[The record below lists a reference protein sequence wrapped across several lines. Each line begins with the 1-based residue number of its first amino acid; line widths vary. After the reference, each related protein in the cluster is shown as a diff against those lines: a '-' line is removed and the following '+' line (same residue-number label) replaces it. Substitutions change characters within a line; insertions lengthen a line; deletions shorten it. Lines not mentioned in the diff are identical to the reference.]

1 MEEWAAQPQGLFITF
16 EGIDGS
22 GKTTQAQALH
32 GHLQAEGIPSLLTLE
47 PGGTTFGEMIR
58 ELLKRASV
66 LRGVSRRLLLSER
79 WGEVNARAELLLFEA
94 ARAQLVG
101 EVLRPHLRRGEV
113 VVCDRFID
121 STMAYQGYGRGL
133 GLNLIEQA
141 NLIATDGL
149 RPDLTFLLDLAPEMA
164 LCRKGAPGAGK
175 PSRDRIEREELSF
188 HRRVREG
195 YLKLAAAEPER
206 FLVLDGSLP
215 IATLEERVWDQVKP
229 KLATRSLY
237 EPA

>member
-1 MEEWAAQPQGLFITF
+1 MQEWAAQSPGLLITF

-32 GHLQAEGIPSLLTLE
+32 SHLQAEAIPCLLTLE

-66 LRGVSRRLLLSER
+66 LRGVSRRLMLSER

-101 EVLRPHLRRGEV
+101 EVLRPHLRQGEIV
-113 VVCDRFID
+113 LCDRYTD
-121 STMAYQGYGRGL
+121 STLAYQGHGRGL
-133 GLNLIEQA
+133 SLDLIEQA

-149 RPDLTFLLDLAPEMA
+149 RPNLTFLFDLEPEAA
-164 LCRKGAPGAGK
+164 LCRKGALQAGK
-175 PSRDRIEREELSF
+175 QSRDRIEREELSF
-188 HRRVREG
+188 HRRVRQG
-195 YLKLAAAEPER
+195 YLKLAAAEPDR
-206 FLVLDGSLP
+206 FRVLD
-215 IATLEERVWDQVKP
+215 ATLPLAVLEEYIWEQVKP
-229 KLATRSLY
+229 KLTLRSLY
-237 EPA
+237 EPN